1 MESKKSTPE
10 ELKLKVLG
18 DFLLCDRFDE
28 ITDFSI
34 FKICLGYLFKKEEQW
49 LKNIFDYLVG
59 TFKDTMKKRKYLSFT
74 RLYEAYLNFKM
85 NKEANEDISL
95 FFNELINSKDS
106 IIKIPDT
113 ENKIS
118 IGKDGKNEFIS
129 NMFSK
134 GELFFISRLVVLK
147 KGDGKIAGLNI
158 YYNNS
163 KEYKIE
169 MHNEKGLKKALDIK
183 LENSQNDNINIYYKD
198 IEITNSITH
207 IFGTFDETITSIGFK
222 CSSGKIYY
230 FGEQN
235 GKPFLFGC
243 FGNKIQCLNINIEEK
258 GISKLE
264 AYFTKNKNAN
274 KHIEYKKDDI
284 NKLFYDEN
292 ILENNDDNYNLLRN
306 TRILNFGKNNSQKDI
321 ENQTTITKR
330 NINPNFSINPN
341 PFLNFVN
348 NDICIPNPFF
358 TKKLE
363 ETKAKHKGTQ
373 IAVSIGS
380 RVKLNESVSNILK
393 IQSTKS
399 DSTNERKKEKIR
411 ERLINLYEKLKD
423 NIYKSTLKLFP
434 EEKKNDI
441 KKYLNQIL
449 KDEDDATNINN
460 IEKVQEEKEKEE
472 QEQEKEEEEKKEEEE
487 EKQEEKQEKQEKEEQ
502 EKEEEEEEKEEERE
516 KEEQN
521 IDNENIDNENL
532 DNDELNSNKDDKN
545 NKKIEAFNNIMNEFN
560 FEDKDIE
567 KEKEKIINILIEK
580 DDDNSIDSK
589 KSLDINILNKF
600 EEEFNKINEDEK
612 NDENDNEENIDL
624 NSGKES
630 KENSKQEIKEINE
643 PDEKERESNEIK
655 DINEIK
661 DEIIINKSNIKSN
674 QIKETDKKINK
685 NTKKESS
692 KANIIKNTG
701 KNVKKKNIFDFFHK
715 VILFLNLK
723 KKKQKTEIKPI
734 KIKEESDSEEDN
746 CSNEE
751 NGNIIKEIDEEEKI
765 DLNNLQDLNKNLNE
779 NIINIRNNYDLEKE
793 KEENEEKTY
802 NDFIILE
809 EEKKNIL
816 VKPFYNNY
824 NQAIKIFKNQE
835 LPKELQI
842 WTDELFK
849 KEKKFN
855 LFKKIEWYRPSE
867 INDKKYYIIK
877 NKPEIRN
884 IRQSKNIKD
893 RYFFSALGA
902 LCEKCKN
909 TDIIKNLFYI
919 TETTK
924 EKAYGVYFYIKGIR
938 QLILIDDYFLYSF
951 NNDIKKMDL
960 YYSSSYE
967 ESELWV
973 SLLEKAWAK
982 LKGSYKNVDKGTVKE
997 AFYAL
1002 TGAYTKQVKIKP
1014 GESENIWNIL
1024 NNNKDYSICATLE
1037 KEYEYILIETIED
1050 KKNKIRKIKLKQPY
1064 GDIDNKIV
1072 KILTKDPYSFIDG
1085 NGIFIINY
1093 QIFVKNFDL
1102 LDINYF
1108 KPGKK

>member
-34 FKICLGYLFKKEEQW
+34 FKICLGYLLKKEEQW

-118 IGKDGKNEFIS
+118 IGKDGKNEFTS

-147 KGDGKIAGLNI
+147 KGDGKIVGLNI

-183 LENSQNDNINIYYKD
+183 LENNQNDNINIYYKD
-198 IEITNSITH
+198 IEITDSITH
-207 IFGTFDETITSIGFK
+207 IFGTFEETITSIGFK

-230 FGEQN
+230 FGEQK

-243 FGNKIQCLNINIEEK
+243 FGSKIQCLNINIDEK

-264 AYFTKNKNAN
+264 AYFTKNKNVN

-284 NKLFYDEN
+284 NKIFYDEN
-292 ILENNDDNYNLLRN
+292 ILENNDDNFDLLRN
-306 TRILNFGKNNSQKDI
+306 TRILNFGKNNKNKFLCEDVNYNSTFAYLNNSQNGIK
-321 ENQTTITKR
+321 NQTTITKR

-341 PFLNFVN
+341 PFLNIVN

-380 RVKLNESVSNILK
+380 RVKLNESVSNMLK
-393 IQSTKS
+393 IQPTKS

-411 ERLINLYEKLKD
+411 ERLINFYEKLKD

-449 KDEDDATNINN
+449 KDEDDVTNINN
-460 IEKVQEEKEKEE
+460 IEKEQEEKEKE
-472 QEQEKEEEEKKEEEE
+472 KEE
-487 EKQEEKQEKQEKEEQ
+487 QEKEEQ
-502 EKEEEEEEKEEERE
+502 EKEEEEKEEEEKEEQE
-516 KEEQN
+516 KKQEEKEEKEKDEQEEQN
-521 IDNENIDNENL
+521 IDNENI

-545 NKKIEAFNNIMNEFN
+545 NKKIEEFNKIMNELN
-560 FEDKDIE
+560 CKDKDIE
-567 KEKEKIINILIEK
+567 KEKEKIINTLKEK

-589 KSLDINILNKF
+589 KSLDINILNKL
-600 EEEFNKINEDEK
+600 EEEFNKFNEDEK
-612 NDENDNEENIDL
+612 DDENNNEENIDS

-630 KENSKQEIKEINE
+630 IE
-643 PDEKERESNEIK
+643 DEKERESNEIK
-655 DINEIK
+655 DINERK
-661 DEIIINKSNIKSN
+661 DEIIINKPSIKSKE
-674 QIKETDKKINK
+674 IKETDKKINK
-685 NTKKESS
+685 NTERKSS
-692 KANIIKNTG
+692 KANIIKSTG
-701 KNVKKKNIFDFFHK
+701 KNVKKKNIFNFFNK
-715 VILFLNLK
+715 FILFLNLQK
-723 KKKQKTEIKPI
+723 IKQKTEIKPI
-734 KIKEESDSEEDN
+734 KIKEESDSEEDKY
-746 CSNEE
+746 SNEE
-751 NGNIIKEIDEEEKI
+751 NGNIIKEINEEEKI
-765 DLNNLQDLNKNLNE
+765 DLNNLQDLNNNLNE
-779 NIINIRNNYDLEKE
+779 NIINIRNNYVLKKE

-802 NDFIILE
+802 NDFIIIE

-816 VKPFYNNY
+816 VKSFYNNY
-824 NQAIKIFKNQE
+824 KKTIKIFKNQE
-835 LPKELQI
+835 LPKKLQI
-842 WTDELFK
+842 WTDELFE
-849 KEKKFN
+849 KEKKLN
-855 LFKKIEWYRPSE
+855 LFKKINWIRPSE
-867 INDKKYYIIK
+867 INNKKYYIIK
-877 NKPEIRN
+877 NKSEIKN

-893 RYFFSALGA
+893 RYFFTALGA

-909 TDIIKNLFYI
+909 TDVIKNLFYI
-919 TETTK
+919 IERTK
-924 EKAYGVYFYIKGIR
+924 EKAYGIYFYIKDNR
-938 QLILIDDYFLYSF
+938 YLILIDDYFPYYSK
-951 NNDIKKMDL
+951 NDKEKL
-960 YYSSSYE
+960 ELCYSSSYE

-973 SLLEKAWAK
+973 SLIEKAWAK
-982 LKGSYKNVDKGTVKE
+982 FKGSYKNVEKGTVEE
-997 AFYAL
+997 AFHAL
-1002 TGAYTKQVKIKP
+1002 TGAYTKQLIIKP
-1014 GESENIWNIL
+1014 GKLEEIWNIL
-1024 NNNKDYSICATLE
+1024 NNNKDYLICATLE

-1064 GDIDNKIV
+1064 GDIDNKII
-1072 KILTKDPYSFIDG
+1072 KILKKDPYSYIDG
-1085 NGIFIINY
+1085 DGIFIMNY
-1093 QIFVKNFDL
+1093 QIFIKKFRI